1 MERVDGCGMEED
13 VGNGVV
19 NELNI
24 CQSLVSTDEWKQA
37 AHSLIVDTLAV
48 NQTVESSRG
57 ELNVM
62 VNKGVN
68 GERKEEKRET
78 NPRCVSWDAGLACFF
93 SRNVRRS
100 SQVMALLPL
109 KLWVG
114 RVYGSMDKRDDHA

>member
-1 MERVDGCGMEED
+1 MEKVDGYGMEED
-13 VGNGVV
+13 VGYGVV
-19 NELNI
+19 DGLNI

-37 AHSLIVDTLAV
+37 AHSFIFDPLAV
-48 NQTVESSRG
+48 VQTVESSRG
-57 ELNVM
+57 ELKVM

-78 NPRCVSWDAGLACFF
+78 NSSSVRWDAGLACFF
-93 SRNVRRS
+93 SRNVRMS
-100 SQVMALLPL
+100 SQVMALLPQ

>member
-1 MERVDGCGMEED
+1 
-13 VGNGVV
+13 
-19 NELNI
+19 
-24 CQSLVSTDEWKQA
+24 
-37 AHSLIVDTLAV
+37 
-48 NQTVESSRG
+48 
-57 ELNVM
+57 M

-78 NPRCVSWDAGLACFF
+78 NWRCVSWDAGLACFF
-93 SRNVRRS
+93 SRNVRMS